1 MSKSKI
7 YNLIILDKSGS
18 MSSIVNEAIGGV
30 NETINSIKVMDK
42 QNCEK
47 QEQYITLVAFCG
59 CEIRY
64 IFDNV
69 AAQEAHIITT
79 KDYEPCCMTPLYDA
93 IGKSITK
100 LHKQIK
106 EDHLATASVTII
118 TDGYE
123 NASKEFSHESIKSLI
138 ESYKKDGWLFAYIGA
153 EHDVEAV
160 SFSLSIENN
169 LKFEKSK
176 AGTQAMFHRY
186 QKSRNRWNS
195 RVTESFEET
204 GAISPQCMEECN
216 SNFFDDDDENS
227 EKK

>member
-59 CEIRY
+59 CEILY

-69 AAQEAHIITT
+69 PAQEAHIITP

-93 IGKSITK
+93 IEKSITK
-100 LHKQIK
+100 MHKLIK

-123 NASKEFSHESIKSLI
+123 NASQEYSHESVKSLI

-153 EHDVEAV
+153 DHDVEAV
-160 SFSLSIENN
+160 SFSLSIENH
-169 LKFEKSK
+169 LKFEKSSH
-176 AGTQAMFHRY
+176 GTREMFHKY

-195 RVTESFEET
+195 KVSESFEKT
-204 GAISPQCMEECN
+204 GAIIPQCMEDCN
-216 SNFFDDDDENS
+216 NNFFNEDDKNS
-227 EKK
+227 DK